1 MRRQVFKREKKK
13 FGRSGAFNQGT
24 KQSILQSRDEKAICE
39 TNAMRQVRGIQ
50 GARGHNLWRAGRAA
64 KSSTN
69 RTFFHGIYYRTV
81 RNHYHART
89 AYAPSKISP
98 AEYGAVAA
106 ARGYATLCLAQS
118 AFCVVLHVVRLG
130 SSELCLWGNKSNL
143 SGNPLNFIVLSNIS
157 PDS

>member
-1 MRRQVFKREKKK
+1 MRKLFAKQTQC
-13 FGRSGAFNQGT
+13 GRSEASKVLAGIICGGLAGPQ
-24 KQSILQSRDEKAICE
+24 KQAQIEP
-39 TNAMRQVRGIQ
+39 
-50 GARGHNLWRAGRAA
+50 
-64 KSSTN
+64 
-69 RTFFHGIYYRTV
+69 FFMAQTIYYRTV

-130 SSELCLWGNKSNL
+130 SS
-143 SGNPLNFIVLSNIS
+143 LNSVFGGINQIFRITPSIS
-157 PDS
+157 